1 MEVIGYVPPMTEINS
16 KYVAVMKVQEWL
28 NEGRSEKQIFLSWNA
43 GERAKKCGKGTNK
56 HGVKYDSCSYIT
68 KALTAYAQ

>member
-1 MEVIGYVPPMTEINS
+1 
-16 KYVAVMKVQEWL
+16 MKVQEWL